1 MNKVVARYTDGR
13 LVKGVTADFVQTKD
27 LFHVR
32 PVTDPEGTK
41 PVEIHTKEL
50 KALFFVKDYDGLPQ
64 RVKKNEFDPAR
75 PVPGRRIK
83 VRFADGESLVGTT
96 TGFQPGRPGFFLVP
110 ADTASNTER
119 CFVVAA
125 ATREISF
132 I

>member
-1 MNKVVARYTDGR
+1 MNKVVARYADGR

-64 RVKKNEFDPAR
+64 CVKKNEFDPAGILA
-75 PVPGRRIK
+75 PGN
-83 VRFADGESLVGTT
+83 VL
-96 TGFQPGRPGFFLVP
+96 
-110 ADTASNTER
+110 
-119 CFVVAA
+119 
-125 ATREISF
+125 
-132 I
+132 